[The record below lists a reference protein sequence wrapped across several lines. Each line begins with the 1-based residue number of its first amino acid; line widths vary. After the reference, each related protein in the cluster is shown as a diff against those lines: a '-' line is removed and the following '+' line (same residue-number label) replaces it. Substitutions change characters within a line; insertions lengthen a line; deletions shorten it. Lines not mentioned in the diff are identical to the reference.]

1 VRALIIYESLTGT
14 TRRAAHLI
22 AERLREA
29 GHEAVVS
36 PVTHV
41 DLQALKQADLVI
53 VGAWTDGIV
62 FFGQRPGRAHRLRR
76 LPVMNGKRAVVY
88 CTYAVDQG
96 HTLEKLAAIVR
107 DRGAEVVGGYA
118 IKRTA
123 LEEGVDDFVARVLDA
138 LPAPAGGG

>member
-1 VRALIIYESLTGT
+1 MKALIIYESLTGT
-14 TRRAAHLI
+14 TRRASYLI
-22 AERLREA
+22 ADRLREA

-41 DLQALKQADLVI
+41 DLQALKEADVVI

-76 LPVMNGKRAVVY
+76 LPVMNGKRCVVF

-96 HTLEKLAAIVR
+96 RTLEKLADIMRA
-107 DRGAEVVGGYA
+107 RGAEVVGGYA
-118 IKRTA
+118 IRRTR
-123 LEEGVDDFVARVLDA
+123 LTEGVDEFVARVLDA
-138 LPAPAGGG
+138 LATLAS

>member
-1 VRALIIYESLTGT
+1 MRALIIYESLTGT

-41 DLQALKQADLVI
+41 DLQALKEADLVI

-76 LPVMNGKRAVVY
+76 LPVMHNKRAVVF
-88 CTYAVDQG
+88 CTYAIDQG
-96 HTLEKLAAIVR
+96 RTLEKLADIVR
-107 DRGAEVVGGYA
+107 SRGAEVVGGYA
-118 IKRTA
+118 IKRTE
-123 LEEGVDDFVARVLDA
+123 LTEGVDEFVGRVLDV
-138 LPAPAGGG
+138 LPTLAGG